1 MPGGHES
8 DGSSDR
14 DQKKKKKDR
23 RRRSRSLSDGE
34 SRRRKH
40 SRSRSKSPKKPKERR
55 SAWDDP
61 MGQATPFSSNSILAP
76 VLTNVTAAPSSQVS
90 PSSTGT
96 AAFLTSAAQMALAR
110 VYVGNIYFEV
120 GEDDIRAL
128 FERCGPIRSVQLTKE
143 PGQSKHRGFC
153 FIEFDSVD
161 SAETAITTMNG
172 YQLAGRTLRVG
183 RPHNPA
189 ASITPNI
196 QASVPALQPI
206 LLPQKDEVAV
216 QHGLPQ
222 VRACKMCVP
231 GVPKPPAGYPLK
243 GEPKIYV
250 ANIPTVATED
260 VLVDLFTTVG
270 HIRAIKLEVYPDDRT
285 KKFSLIEFADDAAA
299 ERAVNV
305 FHGHRMEGLK
315 FKVGRVLPLAA
326 AQNTLIF
333 QQVQQ
338 VTQMRQAGLP
348 IPSNYGLSQMTLGNI
363 PTSAAESITHEES
376 MNISTG
382 SARVALMQKLMR
394 KDEADTLKI
403 PKPHGVV
410 LGANEALNAISTH
423 APVPMPVG
431 PGEVNTPTRC
441 VVLTNLVGSPTEVD
455 DELGVEV
462 KEECSKYGHVEHL
475 LIFDEENPT
484 TRKVEVKFF
493 ILYSNLP
500 SAMKAVEKLNG
511 RFFAKRRISCR
522 FYHEALFRKLLAE

>member
-1 MPGGHES
+1 MPGGNDS
-8 DGSSDR
+8 DGSSDH
-14 DQKKKKKDR
+14 DKKKKKER
-23 RRRSRSLSDGE
+23 RRRSRSPSDGE
-34 SRRRKH
+34 SRRRK
-40 SRSRSKSPKKPKERR
+40 RSRSKSPKKPKERR

-61 MGQATPFSSNSILAP
+61 TGQATPFSGNSILAP
-76 VLTNVTAAPSSQVS
+76 VLTNVTAAPSSHVS

-110 VYVGNIYFEV
+110 VYVGNIYFEI
-120 GEDDIRAL
+120 GEDDIRAI
-128 FERCGPIRSVQLTKE
+128 FERCGSIRSVQLTKE

-222 VRACKMCVP
+222 VRACKMCIP
-231 GVPKPPAGYPLK
+231 GEPRPPAGYPLK

-250 ANIPTVATED
+250 ANIPLAATEET
-260 VLVDLFTTVG
+260 LMELFTTTG
-270 HIRAIKLEVYPDDRT
+270 HIRAIKTEVYPDDKT

-299 ERAVNV
+299 ERAVSA
-305 FHGHRMEGLK
+305 FHGHRMDGHK

-363 PTSAAESITHEES
+363 PAVPVVESITHEES

-394 KDEADTLKI
+394 KEEVDTLKI

-410 LGANEALNAISTH
+410 LGPKDAPHALSTR
-423 APVPMPVG
+423 APTPAPTG

-441 VVLTNLVGSPTEVD
+441 VVLTNLVGSPAEVD
-455 DELGVEV
+455 DELMLEV

-475 LIFDEENPT
+475 LILDEENPT
-484 TRKVEVKFF
+484 TRKVESKFF
-493 ILYSNLP
+493 VLYSNLP
-500 SAMKAVEKLNG
+500 SAMKAMEKFNG

-522 FYHEALFRKLLAE
+522 FYHEALFRKLSAD